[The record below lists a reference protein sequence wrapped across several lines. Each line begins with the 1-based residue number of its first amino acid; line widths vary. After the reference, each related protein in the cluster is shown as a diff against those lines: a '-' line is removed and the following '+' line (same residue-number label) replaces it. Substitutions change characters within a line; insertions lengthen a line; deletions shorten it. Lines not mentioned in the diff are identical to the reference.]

1 MVLQN
6 IIFPKKDICDK
17 DILYYRQEKGV
28 TKVKSC
34 RDLNGQ
40 ENLYKKA
47 LVMEKGSICSFFTYF
62 NEFSLNKWQE
72 YTDIHDF
79 LLNICV
85 EGKGKAYLCQCTLD
99 NGKLKKRIIEEKF
112 FTLPS
117 NNKSNELVFQIPKT
131 LHGGIVFLK
140 LVAEE
145 EVIFYS
151 GTYQTTQNIV
161 NRVNIAAGICTYHR
175 EEYIKRTL
183 NLLSDAFLHNRES
196 LLYGNLKIFI
206 SDNGNTLDCD
216 KIQEEFISCVYNKN
230 AGGAG
235 GFTRCMI
242 EALDEQ
248 KKQQFT
254 HFLFMDDDILFEPE
268 SLYRTYSLLSMAN
281 DRYKDAT
288 IGGALLRTD
297 FMEIQHAC
305 GEIWTGRRSESPK
318 KGYDLSKI
326 YYLLVN
332 EKSMPEAYSAWC
344 YSCIPFDSKLNT
356 SLPLPLFIHGDDI
369 EYSLRNL
376 KENLNLNGI
385 CVWHNTFENRRAS
398 NLEYYNIRNLFILN
412 AIHKPVFN
420 WKDAEKHLF
429 IHIMGQIC
437 RYRNKNIELLVRA
450 VIDFCK
456 GPRFLKEQKPVEL
469 HKSIMSM
476 GYTLQDVT
484 KKLDKYNKNWREP
497 ILEKKLLYKT
507 EKFKLH
513 HLIFVNGW
521 LLPGKRKI
529 SVLPFGAH
537 ISHLFRVKKVLYYEP
552 ETGKG
557 FECTRR
563 YKELLY
569 ILKKMYYIHCIM
581 RKSYDKAAKEYHDHY
596 KELANIDFWK
606 KYLELKG

>member
-34 RDLNGQ
+34 NSLNGQ
-40 ENLYKKA
+40 ENISKEV

-72 YTDIHDF
+72 YTDISDF
-79 LLNICV
+79 LLNICI

-99 NGKLKKRIIEEKF
+99 NKKLRKRIIEEKSF
-112 FTLPS
+112 ALCS
-117 NNKSNELVFQIPKT
+117 NSKSNELVFQIPKT
-131 LHGGIVFLK
+131 LHGGILFLK

-145 EVIFYS
+145 EVVFYS
-151 GTYQTTQNIV
+151 GTYQTTQSIV
-161 NRVNIAAGICTYHR
+161 NRVNIAAGICTYRR

-183 NLLSDAFLHNRES
+183 HLLTDAFLHNRDS

-206 SDNGNTLDCD
+206 SDNGNTLNCD

-242 EALDEQ
+242 EALSEQ
-248 KKQQFT
+248 KKQNFT

-268 SLYRTYSLLSMAN
+268 ALYRTYSLLSMAN

-326 YYLLVN
+326 YYLLMN
-332 EKSMPEAYSAWC
+332 EKVIQEDYNGWWYCCMPFS
-344 YSCIPFDSKLNT
+344 DKLGT
-356 SLPLPLFIHGDDI
+356 SLPLPVFIHRDDV
-369 EYSLRNL
+369 EYNLRHL
-376 KENLNLNGI
+376 GKFMHLNGI
-385 CVWHNTFENRRAS
+385 NVWHNTFENRRAS
-398 NLEYYNIRNLFILN
+398 SLEYYNTRNLFILN
-412 AIHKPVFN
+412 AIHMPKFN
-420 WKDAEKHLF
+420 WKKAEKQLF
-429 IHIMGQIC
+429 IHIIGQIC
-437 RYRNKNIELLVRA
+437 KYHNKNIELFVCA
-450 VIDFCK
+450 VKDFCK
-456 GPRFLKEQKPVEL
+456 GPKFLKDQEPVEL
-469 HKSIMSM
+469 HQNIMSM
-476 GYTLQDVT
+476 GYALEDMTD
-484 KKLDKYNKNWREP
+484 KLDKYNKNWREQN
-497 ILEKKLLYKT
+497 LDKNSLYKT

-513 HLIFVNGW
+513 HIIFANGW
-521 LLPGKRKI
+521 LLPGKRNL
-529 SVLPFGAH
+529 SVLPVGVH

-557 FECTRR
+557 FECKRS
-563 YKELLY
+563 YKELMN
-569 ILKKMYYIHCIM
+569 IFKKMYSIHCIM
-581 RKSYDKAAKEYHDHY
+581 RKSYDKAANEYHEYY
-596 KELANIDFWK
+596 KELVNVDFWK
-606 KYLELKG
+606 KYLELDG